1 MAFENID
8 TKRLID
14 ALSQIKQSINYKKI
28 ENINSNLKS
37 NSVWVSK
44 SRDNLTSAIDK
55 LVNTRY
61 KKLEKELEN
70 YLEVAQYIDKYKTLQ
85 EELKRDLSDQ
95 SKIQQTIK
103 NQATN
108 LRESADRLKD
118 VMIST
123 KNLSVKNIVDTT
135 RAELEN
141 NLKAMTAKQQ
151 EKKEVMTLLLS
162 KIETLMK

>member
-1 MAFENID
+1 MFP
-8 TKRLID
+8 RL
-14 ALSQIKQSINYKKI
+14 
-28 ENINSNLKS
+28 
-37 NSVWVSK
+37 
-44 SRDNLTSAIDK
+44 R
-55 LVNTRY
+55 
-61 KKLEKELEN
+61 
-70 YLEVAQYIDKYKTLQ
+70 YKTLQ

-95 SKIQQTIK
+95 SKIQEAIK

>member
-95 SKIQQTIK
+95 SKIQEAIK

-135 RAELEN
+135 RTELEN

>member
-14 ALSQIKQSINYKKI
+14 SLTQIKQSINYKKI

-70 YLEVAQYIDKYKTLQ
+70 YLEVAKYIDKYKTLQ

-95 SKIQQTIK
+95 SKIQEAIK

-162 KIETLMK
+162 KIEALMK

>member
-14 ALSQIKQSINYKKI
+14 ALTQIKQSINYKKI

-95 SKIQQTIK
+95 SKIQEAIK

>member
-14 ALSQIKQSINYKKI
+14 ALTQIKQSINYKKI

-95 SKIQQTIK
+95 SKIQEAIK

-141 NLKAMTAKQQ
+141 NLKAMTAKQRETQ
-151 EKKEVMTLLLS
+151 EVMTLLLS

>member
-95 SKIQQTIK
+95 SKIQETIK

>member
-95 SKIQQTIK
+95 SKIQEAIK

>member
-1 MAFENID
+1 MAFESID

-95 SKIQQTIK
+95 SKIQEAIK

>member
-14 ALSQIKQSINYKKI
+14 ALTQIKQSINYKKI

-95 SKIQQTIK
+95 SKIQEAIK

-151 EKKEVMTLLLS
+151 KKKEVMTLLLS

>member
-14 ALSQIKQSINYKKI
+14 ALTQIKQSINYKKI

-95 SKIQQTIK
+95 SKIQEAIK

-141 NLKAMTAKQQ
+141 NLKEMTAKQQ

>member
-70 YLEVAQYIDKYKTLQ
+70 YLEVAQYIDRYKTLQ

-95 SKIQQTIK
+95 SKIQEAIK